1 MTGCKHTLH
10 VSNTSKT
17 TGTPYIKGYCQ
28 TCKSFVYT
36 EKSFCIC
43 CRKRVTHKNHY
54 VWLKRVLNK
63 AVEENGELL
72 DMPKLNSIKNI
83 PCIKVQFRDQEY
95 LITIKALITYN
106 SNGYNSKTIVN
117 LQDSVIQVRRT
128 KSGKKVI

>member
-1 MTGCKHTLH
+1 M
-10 VSNTSKT
+10 
-17 TGTPYIKGYCQ
+17 
-28 TCKSFVYT
+28 
-36 EKSFCIC
+36 
-43 CRKRVTHKNHY
+43 
-54 VWLKRVLNK
+54 NK